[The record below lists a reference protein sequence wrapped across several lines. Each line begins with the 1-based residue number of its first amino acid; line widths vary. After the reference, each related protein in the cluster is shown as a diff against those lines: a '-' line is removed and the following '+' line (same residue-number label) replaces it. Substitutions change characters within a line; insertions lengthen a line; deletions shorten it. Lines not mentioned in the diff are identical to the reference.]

1 MSTNLPITSGAPQ
14 TQAIAAKNT
23 NGSNTAD
30 AADAQSSA
38 PFGEVLAKQIS
49 NPQLKE
55 AKVDVRLAVET
66 LAQSTPIVVGREQAA
81 DAIRVEA
88 VPADAAATAEDNTAA
103 QQAAL
108 PTDML
113 AALMPQVANSMNP
126 ATPGTNAKS
135 SAGTDPAQQKP
146 ASAATRAE
154 VKGKNTVDT
163 AAVIAKGN
171 SPAAKAGEQSFT
183 AAMIESANRAAATEF
198 GTAMREAIP
207 VPVATQPGTGTL
219 ASMQSTVASFAA
231 PAVLAATQATINAPV
246 GREKWG
252 DEFAQKI
259 TWLTSSRQD
268 QTAELHLNPPQL
280 GPLDVVLKVSGDQA
294 TALFTSPHAAVREAI
309 EQALPRLR
317 EMLADNGIA
326 LGNAT
331 VSDQTARDSGSE
343 AARQKAADARNSPA
357 DSSSPAET
365 QARVSQIS
373 RHNGIVDTFA

>member
-126 ATPGTNAKS
+126 
-135 SAGTDPAQQKP
+135 
-146 ASAATRAE
+146 
-154 VKGKNTVDT
+154 
-163 AAVIAKGN
+163 
-171 SPAAKAGEQSFT
+171 
-183 AAMIESANRAAATEF
+183 
-198 GTAMREAIP
+198 
-207 VPVATQPGTGTL
+207 
-219 ASMQSTVASFAA
+219 
-231 PAVLAATQATINAPV
+231 
-246 GREKWG
+246 
-252 DEFAQKI
+252 
-259 TWLTSSRQD
+259 
-268 QTAELHLNPPQL
+268 
-280 GPLDVVLKVSGDQA
+280 
-294 TALFTSPHAAVREAI
+294 
-309 EQALPRLR
+309 
-317 EMLADNGIA
+317 
-326 LGNAT
+326 
-331 VSDQTARDSGSE
+331 
-343 AARQKAADARNSPA
+343 
-357 DSSSPAET
+357 
-365 QARVSQIS
+365 
-373 RHNGIVDTFA
+373 

>member
-1 MSTNLPITSGAPQ
+1 
-14 TQAIAAKNT
+14 
-23 NGSNTAD
+23 
-30 AADAQSSA
+30 
-38 PFGEVLAKQIS
+38 
-49 NPQLKE
+49 
-55 AKVDVRLAVET
+55 
-66 LAQSTPIVVGREQAA
+66 
-81 DAIRVEA
+81 
-88 VPADAAATAEDNTAA
+88 
-103 QQAAL
+103 
-108 PTDML
+108 
-113 AALMPQVANSMNP
+113 
-126 ATPGTNAKS
+126 
-135 SAGTDPAQQKP
+135 
-146 ASAATRAE
+146 
-154 VKGKNTVDT
+154 
-163 AAVIAKGN
+163 
-171 SPAAKAGEQSFT
+171 
-183 AAMIESANRAAATEF
+183 
-198 GTAMREAIP
+198 EAIP